1 MLFNDASIALPF
13 RTSMHLRSL
22 AHLTVLDASPAEVV
36 SIAADAMLDAVGL
49 RLHPDP
55 NFPDEPAYD
64 TQSVSSA
71 GFKDVRRRLDDTG
84 LVLLDVEA
92 VRLLPDTDPEHY
104 LPLMEIG
111 AALGAGYIV
120 ALGSDPDEGRT
131 TDNFGRLCALAE
143 PFGLTMML
151 EFVRYS
157 EVRSM
162 AQAHRIIA
170 AAGASNAKILID
182 ALHFYRADETPD
194 GIRALDPNLFPY
206 IQICDGPREAPTGD
220 GVRIEGR
227 TNRMYP
233 GEGTLPL
240 ADLMAALP
248 DGVPLSVESPNDG
261 IAQAL
266 SPAERAHKAADSLNQ
281 FLATLST
288 NERQPQ
294 TKQDRS
300 DE

>member
-1 MLFNDASIALPF
+1 MLFHDASIALPF

-64 TQSVSSA
+64 TPSVSSA

-84 LVLLDVEA
+84 LALLDVEV

-104 LPLMEIG
+104 L
-111 AALGAGYIV
+111 
-120 ALGSDPDEGRT
+120 
-131 TDNFGRLCALAE
+131 
-143 PFGLTMML
+143 TMML

-157 EVRSM
+157 EGRSR
-162 AQAHRIIA
+162 AQAYRIIA

-182 ALHFYRADETPD
+182 ALHFYRADETPN

-206 IQICDGPREAPTGD
+206 IQICDGPRGAPTGD
-220 GVRIEGR
+220 GVRTEGR

-233 GEGTLPL
+233 GEGPLPR

-266 SPAERAHKAADSLNQ
+266 PPAERAQKAADNLNQ